1 MTKRI
6 MIQGTC
12 SNAGKSLIAA
22 GLCRIFRQDGYRVA
36 PFKAQNM
43 ALNSYI
49 TADGLEMGRAQVMQA
64 EAAGIAP
71 DVRMNPILLKP
82 TSDEGS
88 QVIINGEVEGNYTAR
103 DFYRE
108 KPRFKADVKKA
119 FDSLA
124 EDYDIIVIEGAG
136 SPAEI
141 NLKDDDLVNMGMA
154 KMADAPVL
162 LTGDIDRGGVFASL
176 AGTMLL
182 FTEEEKARV
191 KGVIINKFRGDVD
204 ILKPGL
210 DMLEDIIHV
219 PVAGVVPYLHV
230 DVDDEDSLTERFS
243 ARNTPGLIDIA
254 VIRVPKIS
262 NFTDFNALEYI
273 DGVTVRY
280 VGAPGQLGDPDMIIL
295 PGTKSTM
302 ADLKWLRESGL
313 EAEVLKFASRGK
325 PVFGICGGYQMLGQ
339 SLSDP
344 EGVEGG
350 GSMRGMGL
358 LPHGTVFA
366 REKTR
371 TAEEGILSDVTGI
384 FAGLSKAHYKG
395 YEIHMG
401 LSEASGNI
409 INAGNVYGTYIHGIF
424 DSEEIASAVIKALYE
439 AKGLDSSQVKAF
451 DMDEYKEKQYD
462 IEETDVDV
470 DPRYA
475 HIIKRCIHTSADFD
489 YARTMFFSEGVE
501 EKIASVIKS
510 GGYIVTDTKMA
521 LSGINKKRIEAYGG
535 KVLCFIGDED
545 VAAAA
550 KDRGLTRSYVSMEK
564 AADLDK
570 PAVFAIGN
578 APTALIAIC
587 ELFEAG
593 RLYRPHRNM
602 RALRGG
608 KA

>member
-230 DVDDEDSLTERFS
+230 DVDDEDSLTERLS
-243 ARNTPGLIDIA
+243 ARNNPGLIDIA

-262 NFTDFNALEYI
+262 NFTDFNALEYM

-302 ADLKWLRESGL
+302 ADLKWLRESGR

-358 LPHGTVFA
+358 LPHSTVFA
-366 REKTR
+366 GEKTR
-371 TAEEGILSDVTGI
+371 TAEEGVLSDVTGI
-384 FAGLSKAHYKG
+384 FAGLSGARYKG

-401 LSEASGNI
+401 LSEADGNI
-409 INAGNVYGTYIHGIF
+409 INSGNVYGTYIHGIF
-424 DSEEIASAVIKALYE
+424 DSEEIASAVIRALYE
-439 AKGLDSSQVKAF
+439 AKGLDSSKVKAF

-462 IEETDVDV
+462 IL
-470 DPRYA
+470 
-475 HIIKRCIHTSADFD
+475 ADGLRKALD
-489 YARTMFFSEGVE
+489 MELIYRIMED
-501 EKIASVIKS
+501 S
-510 GGYIVTDTKMA
+510 G
-521 LSGINKKRIEAYGG
+521 NE
-535 KVLCFIGDED
+535 
-545 VAAAA
+545 
-550 KDRGLTRSYVSMEK
+550 
-564 AADLDK
+564 
-570 PAVFAIGN
+570 N
-578 APTALIAIC
+578 
-587 ELFEAG
+587 
-593 RLYRPHRNM
+593 
-602 RALRGG
+602 
-608 KA
+608 